1 MQGSANL
8 TIMIKAARAAAR
20 KLIRDFAEV
29 ENLQV
34 SVKGSSDFVTRAE
47 AMSDEV
53 IREMLQRERPN
64 YGWQS
69 KSNEVEGKDPTR
81 RWIVDPLADSVNF
94 AHGLPHWSLSIA
106 LEHKGEIVAGVIY
119 DPAKDE
125 LFWAEKGAGAFM
137 NERRLRVSGRGR
149 MVDCLFAAGMPAS
162 KSAIPLSV
170 RDIGRLMPGCAGV
183 REWGSPALALCYVA
197 AGRFDGYFERGIR
210 PWHVAAGMVIVR
222 EAGGFVEPLGEQP
235 ILEGRTIVAANGDIF
250 ETFAKELRKS

>member
-20 KLIRDFAEV
+20 KLVRDFAEV

-34 SVKGSSDFVTRAE
+34 SVKGSNDFTTKAE
-47 AMSDEV
+47 ETSDEV
-53 IREMLQRERPN
+53 IREMLLRERRN
-64 YGWQS
+64 YGWLG
-69 KSNEVEGKDPTR
+69 KSDTIEGKDPTR
-81 RWIVDPLADSVNF
+81 RWIVDPLADAVNF

-125 LFWAEKGAGAFM
+125 LFWAEKGGGAYM

-149 MVDCLFAAGMPAS
+149 MIDCVFAAGMPTA
-162 KSAIPLSV
+162 KSAIPLAV
-170 RDIGRLMPGCAGV
+170 RDIGQLMPASAGV
-183 REWGSPALALCYVA
+183 RHWGSPALAMCYVA

-210 PWHVAAGMVIVR
+210 PWDVAAGIVLVK
-222 EAGGFVEPLGEQP
+222 EAGGFVEPIGEQP
-235 ILEGRTIVAANGDIF
+235 ILEGRTVVAANGDVF
-250 ETFAKELRKS
+250 DSFAKELRKS